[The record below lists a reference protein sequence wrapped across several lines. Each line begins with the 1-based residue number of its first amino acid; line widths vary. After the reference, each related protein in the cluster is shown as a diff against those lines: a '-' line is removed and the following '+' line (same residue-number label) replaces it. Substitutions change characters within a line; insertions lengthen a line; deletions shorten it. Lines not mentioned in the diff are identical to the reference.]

1 MDRHSEKAMTTH
13 LSAGGPNDAKLLHR
27 REGGITLGA
36 LRTFVAVVETGSF
49 SRAASSFGIS
59 QPTVSIQLNNLEQ
72 ACGMP
77 LLHRRPR
84 IALTEAGRELFI
96 RARQILSRLEEF
108 EAVARDLSELQRGR
122 LSVGLSTPAYAMPLL
137 ASFMAAQPAINV
149 STRIGNTAT
158 LLDDVAQCRI
168 DIGVMTL
175 DGPVSSLHC
184 ALIAPQ
190 RLTVII
196 AQSDPWAKKET
207 VHLAELAQRPL
218 VMREEGSMTRRLIEA
233 AFAARDSAPRAC
245 LEVGSREA
253 VKEAVAAGIGVGIL
267 LEGELRGDARLAEL
281 PLTGTSIVGGVYAVA
296 LKEAVDIPV
305 VGAFLSHAASLKP
318 LMGR

>member
-1 MDRHSEKAMTTH
+1 MTARSSLH
-13 LSAGGPNDAKLLHR
+13 GPEDGKLLHR

-36 LRTFVAVVETGSF
+36 LRTFVAVVEAGSF

-96 RARQILSRLEEF
+96 RARQILSRLDEF
-108 EAVARDLSELQRGR
+108 EAVARDLSGLQRGR

-137 ASFMAAQPAINV
+137 ASFMAAQPAIGV

-158 LLDDVAQCRI
+158 LLEDIAQCRI

-175 DGPVSSLHC
+175 DEPVGSLHC
-184 ALIAPQ
+184 TLIAPQ
-190 RLTVII
+190 RLTMII
-196 AQSDPWAKKET
+196 PRGDSWSGKGS
-207 VHLAELAQRPL
+207 VHLAELAERPL

-233 AFAARDSAPRAC
+233 AFAARDATPRVR

-267 LEGELRGDARLAEL
+267 LEGELCGDARLVEL
-281 PLTGTSIVGGVYAVA
+281 ALTGTSVVGGVYAVA

-305 VGAFLSHAASLKP
+305 VGAFLSHAASFKP
-318 LMGR
+318 LAGG